1 MAENNGTITIPA
13 FDLKSWLTGFVL
25 GLSGKPL
32 PLCKRQPVAY
42 LYNGIRLP
50 ALPEWDREMYP
61 YAYIIK
67 SNSSDSYFLCVYD
80 DRAVYDEKY
89 EYTPCIVD
97 THGDNKAQLRK
108 YYVSNGEWAYAL
120 GGKVTTP
127 YGLSFAGGSSD
138 TPVWCNTDI
147 LNEDGT
153 VYLPASEPVPVYE

>member
-1 MAENNGTITIPA
+1 MLTSMITG
-13 FDLKSWLTGFVL
+13 WLMGRRIARHTA
-25 GLSGKPL
+25 
-32 PLCKRQPVAY
+32 KRKVPIAY

-50 ALPEWDREMYP
+50 ALPKWNEETHP
-61 YAYIIK
+61 FAYIIK
-67 SNSSDSYFLCVYD
+67 SNSSDSYYLCVYD

-97 THGDNKAQLRK
+97 THGDNKAQQRK

-127 YGLSFAGGSSD
+127 YGLSFSGGASD